1 MRPLSCH
8 YCFVQH
14 LCLSY
19 IDLLVYLYLCSQLF
33 MLVCTSVDS
42 ATTALQSGAST
53 YRCIS
58 KQMHYKT
65 PISRMKSIELH
76 ENYITQFCLEK
87 KKLFFNII
95 LTQNHALHIPKVIE
109 ITINY

>member
-1 MRPLSCH
+1 
-8 YCFVQH
+8 
-14 LCLSY
+14 
-19 IDLLVYLYLCSQLF
+19 

-65 PISRMKSIELH
+65 PTSRMKSIELH
-76 ENYITQFCLEK
+76 ENYCTSLSSVWK
-87 KKLFFNII
+87 K
-95 LTQNHALHIPKVIE
+95 E
-109 ITINY
+109 TIFQYYINSEPCIAYSQSD